1 MKTRIQLS
9 ELLTNFTKSD
19 QHIPNKLPQDD
30 KSQMQEDSS
39 VIDDNANDNHTKQL
53 GAKDADDNKERQTW
67 DNPMEFL
74 MSCIS
79 MSVGLGNVWRF
90 PFTAYKNGGG
100 AFLIPYLLVL
110 LLIGR

>member
-9 ELLTNFTKSD
+9 ELLANLFTKSD
-19 QHIPNKLPQDD
+19 NHIPNKLPQD
-30 KSQMQEDSS
+30 EETAA
-39 VIDDNANDNHTKQL
+39 VIDDNANDNHTKPL
-53 GAKDADDNKERQTW
+53 AAKEADDSQERQTW